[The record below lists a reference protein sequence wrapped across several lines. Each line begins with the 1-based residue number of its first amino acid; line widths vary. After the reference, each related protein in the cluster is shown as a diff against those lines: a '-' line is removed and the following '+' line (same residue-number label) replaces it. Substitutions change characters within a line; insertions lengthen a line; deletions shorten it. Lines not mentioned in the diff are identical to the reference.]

1 MRNPALSLL
10 AGLALLL
17 FAAPAY
23 VHHSNA
29 PFDMEKVT
37 TITGIVREFNWT
49 NPHSSFMVEVSK
61 PDGTTEIWAVEMN
74 SPGNLVRQGWK
85 RSTLPIGATVTVTL
99 HPLRDGRPGGW
110 FLAVDL
116 PDGRH
121 LGT

>member
-1 MRNPALSLL
+1 MKHPALSVL
-10 AGLALLL
+10 ACLALLL
-17 FAAPAY
+17 ISAPAY
-23 VHHSNA
+23 VHHSNV

-49 NPHSSFMVEVSK
+49 NPHSSFKVEVSK

-74 SPGNLVRQGWK
+74 SPNNLIRQGWK
-85 RSTLPIGATVTVTL
+85 HSTLPIGAQVTVTL

-110 FLAVDL
+110 FLTVDL